1 MTGNYLI
8 MGIKTRVY
16 NLGHTSELIAIGD
29 YLYLQPLE
37 GIHNIHWFHSY
48 ARFSLL
54 SLYYSAATPS
64 LFCRFTTNVDLL
76 L

>member
-8 MGIKTRVY
+8 MGIKTLVY
-16 NLGHTSELIAIGD
+16 ILGHTSEVIAICY
-29 YLYLQPLE
+29 YLYPQPLE

-54 SLYYSAATPS
+54 SLYYSGHPILA
-64 LFCRFTTNVDLL
+64 L
-76 L
+76 